1 AAHRRADRYHV
12 PKCGSSGLIRYLRR
26 RFLAGVLILTPTVV
40 TGWIFWKVFSSVDNI
55 LAPLQARYPI
65 IDWPGV
71 GFVVVL
77 ILILLTG
84 IFAGNFIGRRVIS
97 QGERV
102 VYNLPLIRRIYTAV
116 KEISEVF
123 LSDRKTVFREVVLI
137 RYPHK
142 DSFAMAFVTREGTGF
157 FNNLTGKTLL
167 NVFVPTTPNPTSGFL
182 LLVPEKDVIRVP
194 IKVEEGLKMVIS
206 GGAFTANAIGEK
218 IN

>member
-1 AAHRRADRYHV
+1 M
-12 PKCGSSGLIRYLRR
+12 IRYLRR

-55 LAPLQARYPI
+55 LAPLQERYPI

-97 QGERV
+97 QGERI

>member
-1 AAHRRADRYHV
+1 
-12 PKCGSSGLIRYLRR
+12 LIKYLRR
-26 RFLAGVLILTPTVV
+26 RFLAGVLILAPTVV

-84 IFAGNFIGRRVIS
+84 IFAGNFIGSRVIS

-102 VYNLPLIRRIYTAV
+102 VYNLPLIRRVYTAV

-123 LSDRKTVFREVVLI
+123 FSDRTTVFREVVLI

-206 GGAFTANAIGEK
+206 GGAFTANAIDER